1 MTQFAVDE
9 LTAIKTD
16 IDGGGICGETAV
28 FPIANVVMEAIVT
41 LTRIKSTSNDIAGGV
56 ADIDVSS
63 YKKYDDNINLYGPIA
78 VGTAM
83 LLPLLMVA
91 IFWPLGEQKKVPSG
105 VAKSAAGSAIFATVL
120 LAILSTGLLPTIIAF
135 SDGCTD
141 ADAVIKRIVGQ
152 PAFDFYI
159 DCDPTQDN
167 IYEPFQV
174 DIEAAI
180 SNVTTANEQLLALYA
195 TCPELNLPV
204 YANQMNV
211 TMDTL
216 VEGAN
221 DLLVCSRPQGVY
233 TTAKQAACG
242 DDVYMVVLHLHQ
254 AFFGTYLSPFPL
266 SGIPS
271 TQQRPQAHTS
281 SSSSF
286 GCSSLSRKTQRSP
299 RAKIQ
304 HR

>member
-1 MTQFAVDE
+1 MTTFAVNE
-9 LTAIKTD
+9 LFSIRNALDVATCDGDVSGVMAISSVVD
-16 IDGGGICGETAV
+16 AA
-28 FPIANVVMEAIVT
+28 IAEIEKVRSV
-41 LTRIKSTSNDIAGGV
+41 SNDIADGV

-63 YKKYDDNINLYGPIA
+63 YEKYDDNINLYGPIV

-83 LLPLLMVA
+83 LLPLFMVA

-141 ADAVIKRIVGQ
+141 ADAVVKRTVGQ

-159 DCDPTQDN
+159 DCDPTQDG

-174 DIEAAI
+174 DINASIA
-180 SNVTTANEQLLALYA
+180 NVTTANEQLIALNA
-195 TCPELNLPV
+195 TCPEANLTV
-204 YANQMNV
+204 YADQMTV

-233 TTAKQAACG
+233 TTAKQTACG

-254 AFFGTYLSPFPL
+254 AFFGTHLSP
-266 SGIPS
+266 
-271 TQQRPQAHTS
+271 
-281 SSSSF
+281 
-286 GCSSLSRKTQRSP
+286 SLSQAFRRP
-299 RAKIQ
+299 NNA
-304 HR
+304 HRRIRLRPFLLDARHYHEKRRGRRERN